1 MVLNSFYQMIT
12 KRRQQ
17 VREAGNEKVHFQPQ
31 YILSILEES
40 WLSGHGLNEFLAE
53 DMSQYGVTV
62 IWGKD
67 ALNMLPETT
76 TTLIEYQSSEA
87 GTLINQN
94 NKYVNQNFV
103 PNHLPTAYPLAYAIQ
118 RLANLQHVEVEKNA
132 VPESLSLLEQYE
144 VTRIEELTID
154 QRWLNAQPN
163 KSIRSLIGWR
173 GKSDYVYWDLHERL
187 HGPHA
192 LVGGTTGLRK
202 IRIFNKLI

>member
-87 GTLINQN
+87 ATLINQN
-94 NKYVNQNFV
+94 NKYVNKTSF
-103 PNHLPTAYPLAYAIQ
+103 LIIYRLLIRLLMRFSAWRTATCGSG
-118 RLANLQHVEVEKNA
+118 EKM
-132 VPESLSLLEQYE
+132 LFLKQL
-144 VTRIEELTID
+144 TFRII
-154 QRWLNAQPN
+154 
-163 KSIRSLIGWR
+163 
-173 GKSDYVYWDLHERL
+173 
-187 HGPHA
+187 
-192 LVGGTTGLRK
+192 
-202 IRIFNKLI
+202 